1 MNPSGENNPCGTKSK
16 IAMLIKGLSDKPR
29 SIWVNGR
36 EYPECVDRTALY
48 FEALY
53 FEEEWFKQ
61 TDGTVI
67 VRLYDHSETEL
78 QVEM

>member
-1 MNPSGENNPCGTKSK
+1 MEQKSK

-36 EYPECVDRTALY
+36 EYPECVDRAALY

-53 FEEEWFKQ
+53 FEEGWFVQK
-61 TDGTVI
+61 DGTVI

>member
-1 MNPSGENNPCGTKSK
+1 MEQKSK

-53 FEEEWFKQ
+53 FEALYFEEGWFMHK
-61 TDGTVI
+61 DGTVI

>member
-1 MNPSGENNPCGTKSK
+1 MEQKSK

-36 EYPECVDRTALY
+36 EYPECVARTALY
-48 FEALY
+48 FE
-53 FEEEWFKQ
+53 EGWFMQK
-61 TDGTVI
+61 DGTVI

-78 QVEM
+78 QVDL

>member
-1 MNPSGENNPCGTKSK
+1 MEQKSK
-16 IAMLIKGLSDKPR
+16 IEMLIKGLSDKPR

-48 FEALY
+48 FE
-53 FEEEWFKQ
+53 EGWFMQK
-61 TDGTVI
+61 DGTVI